1 VTLLDVLERR
11 LAPRIA
17 EAPAAQAAAN
27 NDSSM
32 AAAS

>member
-1 VTLLDVLERR
+1 LLDVLERR

-17 EAPAAQAAAN
+17 EAPAAAAN

>member
-1 VTLLDVLERR
+1 LLDVLERR

-17 EAPAAQAAAN
+17 EAPAASAN

>member
-17 EAPAAQAAAN
+17 EAPAAAAAN